1 MFSFKLKLKQ
11 LQLARGQMGKREK
24 PFLKESGG
32 RNGGDGGTEH
42 ERSGEDARLHAR
54 KAIMLDCTSQ
64 K

>member
-1 MFSFKLKLKQ
+1 
-11 LQLARGQMGKREK
+11 MGKREK